1 LSKGK
6 ITLVQKNTIVG
17 ESSWWVYI
25 ILASDNSY
33 YTGITV
39 DVARRWH
46 EHLHSPKGAK
56 FFRGR
61 SPKQLVYL
69 QTCKNRS
76 VASSRE
82 AAIKKLS
89 RVNKIKLTADSIN
102 ELEQVLA
109 QGLVLVD

>member
-1 LSKGK
+1 M
-6 ITLVQKNTIVG
+6 VQKNIAVD
-17 ESSWWVYI
+17 ESPWWVYI
-25 ILASDNSY
+25 ILSSDNSY

-39 DVARRWH
+39 DMARRWN

-61 SPKQLVYL
+61 KPKQLVYL
-69 QTCKNRS
+69 QACENRS

-89 RVNKIKLTADSIN
+89 RINKIKLLADPIN
-102 ELEQVLA
+102 QLKKALD
-109 QGLVLVD
+109 QGLVLTD

>member
-1 LSKGK
+1 M
-6 ITLVQKNTIVG
+6 TVD
-17 ESSWWVYI
+17 ESPWWVYI

-33 YTGITV
+33 YAGITV
-39 DVARRWH
+39 DMARRWN

-61 SPKQLVYL
+61 KPTQLVYL
-69 QTCKNRS
+69 QACENRS

-89 RVNKIKLTADSIN
+89 RINKIKLLADPIN
-102 ELEQVLA
+102 QLKKALA
-109 QGLVLVD
+109 QGLELTD

>member
-1 LSKGK
+1 
-6 ITLVQKNTIVG
+6 LVQKNIAVA
-17 ESSWWVYI
+17 ESPWWVYI

-39 DVARRWH
+39 DMARRWN
-46 EHLHSPKGAK
+46 EHLYSPKGAK

-61 SPKQLVYL
+61 KPKQLVYL
-69 QTCKNRS
+69 QACQNRS

-89 RVNKIKLTADSIN
+89 RINKIKLLADPIN
-102 ELEQVLA
+102 QLKKALV
-109 QGLVLVD
+109 QGLVLTD

>member
-1 LSKGK
+1 LE
-6 ITLVQKNTIVG
+6 QKNITSDG
-17 ESSWWVYI
+17 NSWWVYI

-39 DVARRWH
+39 DMARRWS
-46 EHLHSPKGAK
+46 EHSHSPKGAK

-69 QTCKNRS
+69 QACENRS
-76 VASSRE
+76 IASSRE

-89 RVNKIKLTADSIN
+89 RSHKIKLLADPLN
-102 ELEQVLA
+102 QLKKALA
-109 QGLVLVD
+109 QGLVLVG